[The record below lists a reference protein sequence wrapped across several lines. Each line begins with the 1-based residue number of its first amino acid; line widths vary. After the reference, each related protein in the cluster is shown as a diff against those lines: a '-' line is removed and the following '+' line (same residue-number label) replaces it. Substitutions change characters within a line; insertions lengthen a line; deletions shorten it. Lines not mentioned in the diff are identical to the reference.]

1 MDRYIVDLLLN
12 EDDSPFNS
20 KNFKIIE
27 FEENDNEKVYNLFNK
42 VYGENVSI
50 IFIDSGFGVLT
61 FINDNMMRQV
71 DLYIMLQSL
80 SVIYEDAI
88 DVISILFGKN
98 ASLLTVCNKPA
109 PVTHDKNSSG
119 DINTYI
125 IKDSSSGLF
134 KIGKSRNPIERLK
147 TLSIGNPHL
156 SIIGVCNK
164 NVELLKNFMNDKG
177 KISPARVTGLDAKIQ
192 RKIAAAIKRSRQ
204 IALLPYT
211 KIDR

>member
-12 EDDSPFNS
+12 EDNSPFNS

-27 FEENDNEKVYNLFNK
+27 FEKNDNEKVYNLFNK
-42 VYGENVSI
+42 VYGEK
-50 IFIDSGFGVLT
+50 
-61 FINDNMMRQV
+61 
-71 DLYIMLQSL
+71 
-80 SVIYEDAI
+80 EAI
-88 DVISILFGKN
+88 DIISILFGEN

-147 TLSIGNPHL
+147 TLSIGNPNL

-164 NVELLKNFMNDKG
+164 NVELLIHKEYDSVRVDGEWFRMDNND
-177 KISPARVTGLDAKIQ
+177 ICHI
-192 RKIAAAIKRSRQ
+192 IKKYGF
-204 IALLPYT
+204 ICVE
-211 KIDR
+211 

>member
-12 EDDSPFNS
+12 EDNSPFNS

-50 IFIDSGFGVLT
+50 IFIDSGFGILT
-61 FINDNMMRQV
+61 FINDNMVRQV

-80 SVIYEDAI
+80 SVIYKEAI
-88 DVISILFGKN
+88 DIISILFGEN

-134 KIGKSRNPIERLK
+134 KIGKAVI
-147 TLSIGNPHL
+147 
-156 SIIGVCNK
+156 
-164 NVELLKNFMNDKG
+164 LLKDLKHY
-177 KISPARVTGLDAKIQ
+177 
-192 RKIAAAIKRSRQ
+192 
-204 IALLPYT
+204 LLGILIYL
-211 KIDR
+211 

>member
-12 EDDSPFNS
+12 EDNSPFNS

-50 IFIDSGFGVLT
+50 IFIDSGFGILT
-61 FINDNMMRQV
+61 FINDNMVRQV

-80 SVIYEDAI
+80 SVIYKEAI
-88 DVISILFGKN
+88 DIISILFGEN

-119 DINTYI
+119 DINIYI

-147 TLSIGNPHL
+147 TLSIGNPNL

-164 NVELLKNFMNDKG
+164 NVELLIHKEYDSVRVDGEWFRMDNND
-177 KISPARVTGLDAKIQ
+177 ICHI
-192 RKIAAAIKRSRQ
+192 IKKYGF
-204 IALLPYT
+204 ICVE
-211 KIDR
+211 

>member
-88 DVISILFGKN
+88 DVISI
-98 ASLLTVCNKPA
+98 
-109 PVTHDKNSSG
+109 
-119 DINTYI
+119 
-125 IKDSSSGLF
+125 
-134 KIGKSRNPIERLK
+134 ERLK
-147 TLSIGNPHL
+147 TLSIGNPNL

-164 NVELLKNFMNDKG
+164 NVELLIHKEYDSVRVGGEWFRMDNND
-177 KISPARVTGLDAKIQ
+177 ICHI
-192 RKIAAAIKRSRQ
+192 IKKYGF
-204 IALLPYT
+204 ICVE
-211 KIDR
+211 